1 MSAYR
6 EPFSQL
12 NQRDLELL
20 IKKPHLY
27 ALKILGNR
35 QGQSPVIDAEDLM
48 MRALE
53 DTMGGAERAGNGAEA
68 KGRRWDSTARS
79 LWAHLRG
86 CIRSYISHYG
96 ESSEGIRRVD
106 IKSQPR
112 TIFADQDLDGER
124 MDVSDLLT
132 DEITPEDELESEDT
146 NRAIDRR
153 VREEG
158 EPTIIILWELVLK
171 NKFDLKHDRL
181 ELCERLGLDHTVGGS
196 DYQRFNRYRNR
207 LKELVELG
215 CQDCLAPV

>member
-20 IKKPHLY
+20 IKKTHLY

-53 DTMGGAERAGNGAEA
+53 DTMIGAERAGNGAEA

-96 ESSEGIRRVD
+96 KSSEGIRRVD

-112 TIFADQDLDGER
+112 TIFNDQDLDGEG

-132 DEITPEDELESEDT
+132 DEITPEDELESEET

-181 ELCERLGLDHTVGGS
+181 ELCERLGLDPTVGGS

-215 CQDCLAPV
+215 YQDCLAPV